1 MQHLADKIRKV
12 AENRYPE
19 ILEIRRHLH
28 RYPERSGEELQT
40 AAFISKTLTQ
50 WGIAHKVGIA
60 GAGIVALLSGRNP
73 GKRCI
78 ALRADMDALP
88 ITEQNTV
95 NYASQNHGV
104 MHACGHDVHMASLL
118 GTMRILNQLKQEFEG
133 EVKCIFQP
141 SEEKYPGGAIQMIQA
156 GVLTDPAPASI
167 FGQHV
172 YPDIPAGKVGFRP
185 GKYMA
190 STDEIFITI
199 KGRGGHAASP
209 HQNIDPV
216 VIGAQV
222 VIALQQITSRMN
234 NPGLPMVLS
243 FGRFT
248 ADGRTNIIPDEAR
261 LEGTLRTF
269 DENRRTAAH
278 EAIRKIASGTAES
291 FGAECEV
298 FIDKGYPFLFNNE
311 ELTLRAAKQASAY
324 LCPENVELLD
334 IRMTA
339 EDFAYFAREIPGC
352 FYRLGTAR
360 QNAPFTPLHSAGF
373 DVDENS
379 LITGSGLMAWL
390 AVSELHKPA

>member
-1 MQHLADKIRKV
+1 MGHLTDKIKAE
-12 AENRYPE
+12 AENSYPE

-28 RYPERSGEELQT
+28 RYPELSGEEYQT
-40 AAFISKTLTQ
+40 AAFIGETLTK
-50 WGIAHKVGIA
+50 WGIPHTGGIA
-60 GAGIVALLSGRNP
+60 GTGIVARITGRKP

-88 ITEQNTV
+88 ITELNDVAYTSL
-95 NYASQNHGV
+95 NPGV

-118 GTMRILNQLKQEFEG
+118 GSMRILNHLKQDFGG

-156 GVLTDPAPASI
+156 GVLKDPSPDAI

-172 YPDIPAGKVGFRP
+172 YPDLPAGKVGFRP

-190 STDEIFITI
+190 STDEVYITI

-216 VIGAQV
+216 IIGAQ
-222 VIALQQITSRMN
+222 ILISLQQIASRMN

-243 FGRFT
+243 FGRFM
-248 ADGRTNIIPDEAR
+248 ANGRTNIIPDEAR
-261 LEGTLRTF
+261 IEGTLRTF
-269 DENRRTAAH
+269 DEGWRARAH
-278 EAIRKIASGTAES
+278 EAIREIAGGVAVS
-291 FGAECEV
+291 FGAKCEV

-311 ELTLRAAKQASAY
+311 KLTLGAAQQAAAY
-324 LCPENVELLD
+324 LGPDNVEMLD

-339 EDFAYFAREIPGC
+339 EDFAYFAQEVPGC

-360 QNAPFTPLHSAGF
+360 SGFPFTPLHSARF
-373 DVDENS
+373 DVDERS

-390 AVSELHKPA
+390 AVSELNNPA